1 MFIYLNKAATAPAR
15 KDNDMPHDKNPSIK
29 DPEMY
34 EALRDDGA
42 SAQKAARISNA
53 AANQGRT
60 SIGRKGGKSPAYENW
75 TVPELKAKA
84 KEIGLTGYSKK
95 PKAELIESLRNS

>member
-1 MFIYLNKAATAPAR
+1 
-15 KDNDMPHDKNPSIK
+15 MPQDKNPSIK

-53 AANQGRT
+53 AARDGR
-60 SIGRKGGKSPAYENW
+60 SSVGRRGGKSPAYEEW
-75 TVPELKAKA
+75 TVPQLRAKA
-84 KEIGLTGYSKK
+84 KDIGLSGYSRKRK
-95 PKAELIESLRNS
+95 DELIAALRDS